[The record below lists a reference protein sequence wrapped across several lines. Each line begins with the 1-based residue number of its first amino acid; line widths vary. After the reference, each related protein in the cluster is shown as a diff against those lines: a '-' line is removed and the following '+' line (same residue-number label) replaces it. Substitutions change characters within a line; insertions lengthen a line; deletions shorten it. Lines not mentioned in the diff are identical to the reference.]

1 MKNQQPESGTA
12 DQKLGGGVW
21 LSPGS
26 PGPSQAHARISRHIQ
41 RLPLRQ
47 GSAKGSVSIIN
58 DPQGR
63 EAIVRLFQE
72 GRRHSWVVRACL
84 QSSITVETEA
94 NAPGSDSAT

>member
-1 MKNQQPESGTA
+1 MALPRVSWPLPGTCPNLTSHPA
-12 DQKLGGGVW
+12 TPDTDLQ
-21 LSPGS
+21 
-26 PGPSQAHARISRHIQ
+26 
-41 RLPLRQ
+41 Q

-58 DPQGR
+58 DLGR
-63 EAIVRLFQE
+63 ETILRLFQE